1 MKLEDILAE
10 WDKDSQF
17 DRTKL
22 DCVALDIA
30 KLHAKYIRILTHEK
44 LLLHKYEAD
53 YKQLKFDKYDF
64 YDQGISEDTPKE
76 WHDLVPPRGR
86 IIKTEIPRY
95 IEVDRDI
102 VNLTLK
108 IGLQK
113 EKIEALKSI
122 IDMVSR
128 LGFQVKSAIDWM
140 RFQNG
145 S

>member
-22 DCVALDIA
+22 DSVSLDVP
-30 KLHAKYIRILTHEK
+30 KMHAKYLRILSHERMV
-44 LLLHKYEAD
+44 LAKYESE
-53 YKQLKFDKYDF
+53 YKELKLDKIEF
-64 YDQGISEDTPKE
+64 YIDGPNEEQISKGWTSPAK
-76 WHDLVPPRGR
+76 GR
-86 IIKTEIPRY
+86 ILKSDVGPYLEA
-95 IEVDRDI
+95 DKDI
-102 VNLTLK
+102 INLTLK

-113 EKIEALKSI
+113 EKIDILKSI
-122 IDMVSR
+122 IDVISR
-128 LGFQVKSAIDWM
+128 LGFQVKNAIDWM